1 MVDEMTFTTIVATT
15 YYDDAINNRLRFG
28 VGAREWVLNKHVAET
43 AFNYGEI
50 FGYIWWQR
58 ISYGTRVWTLA
69 VLQAIKPPATGYM
82 LDSIRPGAD
91 VLLFASGRGRRGI
104 PGPVERALELIDE
117 VEDCGVDPAALPAAY
132 WRRAH
137 LSLRCGKRPR
147 RLTKREIAMLRTCSA

>member
-1 MVDEMTFTTIVATT
+1 MITVATLLFI
-15 YYDDAINNRLRFG
+15 DDVVNNRLRFG
-28 VGAREWVLNKHVAET
+28 SPVAERIISRQQ
-43 AFNYGEI
+43 AEAHFYGRQV
-50 FGYIWWQR
+50 FAYVWWQR
-58 ISYGTRVWTLA
+58 SSYGTRVWTLA
-69 VLQAIKPPATGYM
+69 VLQALALPGHGYL

-117 VEDCGVDPAALPAAY
+117 IEDCGVNPVALPAAY